1 VVSLQR
7 LFDLFK
13 NNNELSISSKT
24 LSILGAVGVRS
35 CPVAAAISMS
45 MQLRVWDLIE
55 QKVEVESVKD
65 VVEIE
70 EGGVGNRRDG

>member
-1 VVSLQR
+1 
-7 LFDLFK
+7 
-13 NNNELSISSKT
+13 
-24 LSILGAVGVRS
+24 
-35 CPVAAAISMS
+35 MS